1 MAGWGPEAA
10 PPLGGQPLKG
20 RKCTVTVEQRVWNW
34 GLFWGVSISNRKV
47 EEPSVSQDQER
58 SSHLR
63 MQKAVGSD
71 QDPPQVLSSE
81 GRKEA
86 ARPLSPVSSGASL
99 GSTTRPVGY

>member
-47 EEPSVSQDQER
+47 GEPSVSHDQER
-58 SSHLR
+58 SSDLR

-71 QDPPQVLSSE
+71 QDPPRCAVLRA
-81 GRKEA
+81 GR
-86 ARPLSPVSSGASL
+86 RQPG
-99 GSTTRPVGY
+99 T